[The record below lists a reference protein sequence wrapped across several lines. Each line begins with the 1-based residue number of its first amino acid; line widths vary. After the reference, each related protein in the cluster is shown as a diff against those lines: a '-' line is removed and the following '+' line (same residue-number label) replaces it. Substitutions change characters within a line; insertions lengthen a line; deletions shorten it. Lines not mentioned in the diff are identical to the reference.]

1 MDDFITF
8 DRNILLCLSWIFNM
22 IYSNRCYRWSTRH
35 IVGCTIHWAL
45 SSCLYRARLAFFLK
59 EHSFIRFR
67 KWDSCL
73 FQYLSSDVYIY
84 IYWYLCI
91 YRFHLFTT
99 WMSLLFY
106 TTSLNFF
113 NFAISLL
120 LWISVNFCNS
130 FRYMT
135 YLLLNPLLL
144 ASSKYLNRYVSCF
157 LFCCILH
164 LSTQLIISY

>member
-35 IVGCTIHWAL
+35 IVGCTIRWAL

-84 IYWYLCI
+84 IDIYVSIVFIYLQRECLCYSI
-91 YRFHLFTT
+91 RLV
-99 WMSLLFY
+99 L
-106 TTSLNFF
+106 TSL
-113 NFAISLL
+113 ISPFLYYYGSVS
-120 LWISVNFCNS
+120 ISVTHSDIWHIFC
-130 FRYMT
+130 
-135 YLLLNPLLL
+135 
-144 ASSKYLNRYVSCF
+144 
-157 LFCCILH
+157 
-164 LSTQLIISY
+164 